1 MLLLAK
7 SLLQA
12 FANIGWKFFLVFI
25 ILSGIGA
32 IWSWFGIPETKGI
45 PLEEMN
51 QVFGGETVVKEKDL
65 TVEEGPE
72 GPVVLDLSTDEKVF
86 SPVDAEKVQSETKGA
101 RPLQGH
107 KNDSL
112 HLENVQR

>member
-51 QVFGGETVVKEKDL
+51 QVFGGQDMVKEKDL
-65 TVEEGPE
+65 SIEEGTE
-72 GPVVLDLSTDEKVF
+72 GPVVLDHSTDEKGV
-86 SPVDAEKVQSETKGA
+86 SPGDTEKVQSETKGA
-101 RPLQGH
+101 RPVQGY
-107 KNDSL
+107 KDDSL